1 MTEANDRPLL
11 VIGEIIIDFT
21 SARTDVSCKLR
32 LGGIVHAARGLWACD
47 LPYSVAAICPSYLV
61 SQART
66 YLAAHGCVEF
76 LWLGDVSGAPNVMI
90 IGDATEVSDQGYEDV
105 LRTEKSVRILDV
117 GTSLSGYQ
125 EVLVFPGSYDLSAV
139 RPSLGDNARVSFDIA
154 YDADDFSVLSAFSG
168 HLGAVIISTSSP
180 LFAQTAC
187 LSVEPMLDSAM
198 KLGAEVF
205 LLKENRG
212 GSRLFDLRTH
222 SVEEIPATLSS
233 TVNSVGVGDVYS
245 AVMIGFQARGWVEA
259 GWRGA
264 KAATVYSQTTFPDDF
279 RRDTKR
285 ELALSLK
292 ELRDLGGTI
301 LPWHDRPRFQIYL
314 AAPDFSYLHK
324 PEIEHAVAALSYHN
338 FSVRRPVLENG
349 ELPMGSSEGV
359 LFKTYAADVA
369 LLEEC
374 QVVFAIPLERDPGTL
389 IEMGMAMAVDKP
401 VVTYDPRRQNENTMV
416 IGGSTSY
423 SDNLDTSLNALF
435 MMLSDL
441 RKEKS

>member
-1 MTEANDRPLL
+1 MTAADDRSLL
-11 VIGEIIIDFT
+11 VVGEIVVDFT
-21 SARTDVSCKLR
+21 SARTDVACKLR

-66 YLAAHGCVEF
+66 YLSAHGCIEF
-76 LWLGDVSGAPNVMI
+76 LWLGDVLGAPNVTI
-90 IGDATEVSDQGYEDV
+90 IGDATEVSDQGYEDL
-105 LRTEKSVRILDV
+105 LRTEKSVKILDV
-117 GTSLSGYQ
+117 GTSLLGYQ

-139 RPSLGDNARVSFDIA
+139 RPFLGDNARVSFDIA
-154 YDADDFSVLSAFSG
+154 YDTDDFSVLSEFSG

-180 LFAQTAC
+180 LFARTAC
-187 LSVEPMLDSAM
+187 LSVEPLLDNA
-198 KLGAEVF
+198 KKFGAEVF

-212 GSRLFDLRTH
+212 GSRLFDLRTNM
-222 SVEEIPATLSS
+222 VEEIPASLSS

-314 AAPDFSYLHK
+314 AAPDFSYLHE
-324 PEIEHAVAALSYHN
+324 PEIERAVAALSYHN
-338 FSVRRPVLENG
+338 FSVRRPVVENG
-349 ELPMGSSEGV
+349 ELPMGSSEVV

-389 IEMGMAMAVDKP
+389 IEMGMAMAVEKP
-401 VVTYDPRRQNENTMV
+401 VVTFDPRRQNENTMV

-435 MMLSDL
+435 MKLSDL
-441 RKEKS
+441 RKGKS

>member
-1 MTEANDRPLL
+1 MTAAGDRPLL
-11 VIGEIIIDFT
+11 VVGEIVVDFT
-21 SARTDVSCKLR
+21 SARKNAACKLR
-32 LGGIVHAARGLWACD
+32 LGGIVHAARGLWACG

-61 SQART
+61 SQARA
-66 YLAAHGCVEF
+66 YLAAHGCIEF
-76 LWLGDVSGAPNVMI
+76 IWLGEVSGAPNVMV
-90 IGDATEVSDQGYEDV
+90 IGDATEVSDQGYEDL
-105 LRTEKSVRILDV
+105 LRTEKSVTILDV
-117 GTSLSGYQ
+117 GTSLSAYA
-125 EVLVFPGSYDLSAV
+125 EILVFPGSYDLSAV
-139 RPSLGDNARVSFDIA
+139 RPFLADAARISFDIA
-154 YDADDFSVLSAFSG
+154 YGTNDFSILNEFAG
-168 HLGAVIISTSSP
+168 RLTAIIISTSSQ
-180 LFAQTAC
+180 LFARTGS
-187 LSVEPMLDSAM
+187 LSVEPMLDSAR

-222 SVEEIPATLSS
+222 AVEEIPATLSN

-245 AVMIGFQARGWVEA
+245 AVMIGFHARGWIEA
-259 GWRGA
+259 GWRSA

-292 ELRDLGGTI
+292 ELRDLGGTV

-324 PEIEHAVAALSYHN
+324 PEIDRVVEALGYHN
-338 FSVRRPVLENG
+338 FLVRRPVVENG
-349 ELPMGSSEGV
+349 ELPLGSLEAT
-359 LFKTYAADVA
+359 LFKTYAADIA

-374 QVVFAIPLERDPGTL
+374 SVVFAIPLERDPGTL
-389 IEMGMAMAVDKP
+389 IEMGMAMAVGKP
-401 VVTYDPRRQNENTMV
+401 VVTFDPRRQNENTMV

-423 SDNLDTSLNALF
+423 SNDLDTCLNALF
-435 MMLSDL
+435 VTLSDL

>member
-1 MTEANDRPLL
+1 MTAADDRPLL
-11 VIGEIIIDFT
+11 VVGEIVVDFT
-21 SARTDVSCKLR
+21 SARTDVACKLR

-61 SQART
+61 SQARA
-66 YLAAHGCVEF
+66 YLAAHGCNEF
-76 LWLGDVSGAPNVMI
+76 VWLGEVLGAPNVMM
-90 IGDATEVSDQGYEDV
+90 IGDATEVADQGYEDL
-105 LRTEKSVRILDV
+105 LRIEKSVTILDV
-117 GTSLSGYQ
+117 GMSLSGYQ
-125 EVLVFPGSYDLSAV
+125 EVLVFPGSYDLFAV
-139 RPSLGDNARVSFDIA
+139 RPFLDDSARVSFDVA
-154 YDADDFSVLSAFSG
+154 YDADDFSLLSEFSG
-168 HLGAVIISTSSP
+168 HLGAIIISTSSP
-180 LFAQTAC
+180 LFARTGS
-187 LSVEPMLDSAM
+187 LSVDPMLDNAR

-212 GSRLFDLRTH
+212 GSRLFDLHTH
-222 SVEEIPATLSS
+222 VVEEIPATLSN

-245 AVMIGFQARGWVEA
+245 AVMVGFRARGWVEA

-292 ELRDLGGTI
+292 ELRDLRGTT

-324 PEIEHAVAALSYHN
+324 PEIERAVEALSYHN
-338 FSVRRPVLENG
+338 FSVRRPVVENG
-349 ELPMGSSEGV
+349 ELPLGSSEAT
-359 LFKTYAADVA
+359 LFKTYAADIA

-389 IEMGMAMAVDKP
+389 IEMGMAMAVEKP
-401 VVTYDPRRQNENTMV
+401 VVTFDPRRQNENTMV
-416 IGGSTSY
+416 IGGSISY
-423 SDNLDTSLNALF
+423 SADLDTSLNALF
-435 MMLSDL
+435 MTLSDV
-441 RKEKS
+441 RKAKS